1 MKWRAGN
8 VEPQPSVHADPCRP
22 RKLAS
27 FSTET
32 AILPP
37 HLANTNSL
45 QQELSNSAEADFVD
59 TDDTHFYVNGN
70 FGSINSP
77 VFGFGP
83 QEADLLD
90 FTSPSSGR
98 PLDQPAANENASN
111 FNNASLY
118 PSTDQNG
125 LPLYPG
131 MTGHLHFGGVT
142 PVDSS
147 PGFDQSQTNGGVSSF
162 GGQSVDGGFLAWNVL
177 PPNFNN
183 QEDDGYPFAN
193 QAMTQMPMYDPV
205 AFHGGSDQ
213 LFQGGMQSH
222 QNIPMYS
229 NGLGFPGAYQQPF
242 PGNSL
247 PTNPLPQPG
256 FGSNQIHFQ
265 RQPCPSC
272 FESFTRASDLDRHYQ
287 SVHLQIKHHCF
298 WPGCHNNRGKGYCR
312 LEKLKTHQREK
323 HGSA

>member
-1 MKWRAGN
+1 MKWRAIYAGDATAY
-8 VEPQPSVHADPCRP
+8 EAG
-22 RKLAS
+22 KLAS
-27 FSTET
+27 LSTET

-37 HLANTNSL
+37 QLANTNSL
-45 QQELSNSAEADFVD
+45 QQELSNSAEADYVD
-59 TDDTHFYVNGN
+59 TNDTHFYANGD

-77 VFGFGP
+77 VFGFGL
-83 QEADLLD
+83 QEADLSD
-90 FTSPSSGR
+90 FTSPSYGQ
-98 PLDQPAANENASN
+98 PLGLLTANEDASN

-118 PSTDQNG
+118 PSTDQNR
-125 LPLYPG
+125 LPLYLG
-131 MTGHLHFGGVT
+131 MTGHIPFGGVT

-147 PGFDQSQTNGGVSSF
+147 PRFYQSQTNGGVSSF
-162 GGQSVDGGFLAWNVL
+162 GGQSMDGGFLTGNVL
-177 PPNFNN
+177 LTNFNN
-183 QEDDGYPFAN
+183 QEGHSYPFAN
-193 QAMTQMPMYDPV
+193 QAMGQMPMYDPV

-213 LFQGGMQSH
+213 LSQGGMQSL
-222 QNIPMYS
+222 QNMPMYS
-229 NGLGFPGAYQQPF
+229 NAPGFPGVYPQPF
-242 PGNSL
+242 PDNSL
-247 PTNPLPQPG
+247 PTNPLPQQPG

-272 FESFTRASDLDRHYQ
+272 FESSDLDRHYQ